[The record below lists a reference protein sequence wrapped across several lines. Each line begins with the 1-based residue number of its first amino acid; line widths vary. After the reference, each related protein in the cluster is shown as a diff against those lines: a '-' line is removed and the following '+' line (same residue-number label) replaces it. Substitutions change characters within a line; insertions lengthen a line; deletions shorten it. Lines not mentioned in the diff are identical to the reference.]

1 MNNSQ
6 TPDFKTVLEKDG
18 VLAQL
23 PLGTSMLPMLKQK
36 RDTVVIEKLTK
47 KPKVN
52 DVVLYQR
59 KNKDYVLHRIIK
71 IKNDSYV
78 IRGDNCFYNEY
89 DITDNDIIGILS
101 GFYKDEKYVDCSKS
115 IFYKFYVFIWRSSYY
130 LRFFFRKTH
139 IYLAKIKHLIFK

>member
-1 MNNSQ
+1 MISGVSTMDNYSQ
-6 TPDFKTVLEKDG
+6 NPDYKTVLEQDG
-18 VLAQL
+18 ILAQL

-36 RDTVVIEKLTK
+36 RDTVIIEKIK
-47 KPKVN
+47 RKPKVN

-89 DITDNDIIGILS
+89 DITEKDILGILS
-101 GFYKDEKYVDCSKS
+101 GFYKDEKYIDCSKN
-115 IFYKFYVFIWRSSYY
+115 IFYKFYVFVWKY
-130 LRFFFRKTH
+130 T
-139 IYLAKIKHLIFK
+139 